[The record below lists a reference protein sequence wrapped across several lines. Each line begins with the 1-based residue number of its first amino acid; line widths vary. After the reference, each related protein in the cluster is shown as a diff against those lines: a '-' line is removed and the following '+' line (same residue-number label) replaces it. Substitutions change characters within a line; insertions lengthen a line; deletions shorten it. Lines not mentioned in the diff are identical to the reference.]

1 MFKTSIGITLIAI
14 ALAANVSCK
23 DKNNNKIENADTE
36 EMTNRKENNMKKGEL
51 AFKTEK
57 QEQMANYYLML
68 KDALVKSDSKN
79 ASKFAKKIFENS
91 EDKTIKNL
99 TEKIASRE
107 DNIETQREV
116 FFELSD
122 KFKNIFENT
131 LTSGT
136 LYQQYCPMAFGGNGG
151 FWFST
156 EKEIKNPYFGDKMLR
171 CGEVQ
176 SAIEK

>member
-79 ASKFAKKIFENS
+79 ASKFAKKYASNS
-91 EDKTIKNL
+91 EIN
-99 TEKIASRE
+99 
-107 DNIETQREV
+107 
-116 FFELSD
+116 
-122 KFKNIFENT
+122 NT
-131 LTSGT
+131 NS
-136 LYQQYCPMAFGGNGG
+136 
-151 FWFST
+151 S
-156 EKEIKNPYFGDKMLR
+156 
-171 CGEVQ
+171 
-176 SAIEK
+176 